1 MEIEIVVTRVGK
13 LLELKKRI
21 AEDLQK
27 QLALTHLSIAEL
39 EEIVED
45 GKPSRGRVNR
55 KARLLRKV
63 FELLEKKSPW
73 GAREVCRRLE
83 HPEVGG

>member
-45 GKPSRGRVNR
+45 GKPSRAWVPKGETA
-55 KARLLRKV
+55 KKV

-73 GAREVCRRLE
+73 GRGRSVVVWNIPRSA
-83 HPEVGG
+83 G